1 MFEKA
6 FHGGRK
12 YWTVVAILAA
22 IVGVG
27 AIFYLWQLKV
37 GLKDYGHE

>member
-6 FHGGRK
+6 LVGGRK

-27 AIFYLWQLKV
+27 AICYLWQLKV
-37 GLKDYGHE
+37 GIKDYGHE